1 MTPDD
6 ATSAGAYAGRDVI
19 NAPDVKRA
27 IVRRSQTRGDPP
39 EIASWLVNHFFR
51 HAIGNFQAEAPT
63 LVKLVSAEQAQRL
76 FQPAAPPEWL
86 TARLRRPAA
95 HPTATSV
102 SGAVT
107 GQAQANTQT
116 LWWLDPA
123 GPALL
128 ALEERLLEFLHT
140 RAGTALEGKLARI
153 NCPQALALWAME
165 HAAFE
170 AKTTAGWRDHQPEAI
185 TVRMTTEHG
194 MFVEFVA
201 DSPLLRA
208 EMAYESQMM
217 RHCLGQFAQRRA
229 LSGGYGERYA
239 SECEAG
245 RMRLFSFR
253 TGQQQPHI
261 TLNAIATADG
271 HWRID
276 QIKGKQNRPPVAKY
290 RDAVRDFLNSLD
302 TDDSTPDDAIGIGLL
317 RTRSGWQAAA
327 DIVDP
332 LEQVRIVYRHPQ
344 LVRELPRP
352 APLVQWLVA
361 ARHPQHLAGLT
372 LLPGVARALAGAGVA

>member
-6 ATSAGAYAGRDVI
+6 TTSAGAYAGRDVV
-19 NAPDVKRA
+19 NAPDIKRA
-27 IVRRSQTRGDPP
+27 IIRRSKTRGDPP
-39 EIASWLVNHFFR
+39 EIAAWLANHFFR
-51 HAIGNFQAEAPT
+51 HAVGNFQTEPPA
-63 LVKLVSAEQAQRL
+63 LVRLIGVDQVQRIYH
-76 FQPAAPPEWL
+76 PAAPPEWII
-86 TARLRRPAA
+86 ARLKRSAA
-95 HPTATSV
+95 SPVFVSTS
-102 SGAVT
+102 GT
-107 GQAQANTQT
+107 PQA

-123 GPALL
+123 SPTLL

-140 RAGTALEGKLARI
+140 RTGTALEGKLARI
-153 NCPQALALWAME
+153 NCPQALAQWAAE

-170 AKTTAGWRDHQPEAI
+170 AKTTAGWRDPHPEA
-185 TVRMTTEHG
+185 VVPRLTTEHG
-194 MFVEFVA
+194 VFVEFVSDCPA
-201 DSPLLRA
+201 LRA

-253 TGQQQPHI
+253 TGHQQPHI
-261 TLNAIATADG
+261 TLNAIATEDG
-271 HWRID
+271 RWRID

-302 TDDSTPDDAIGIGLL
+302 TDDTTPDDAVGIGLL
-317 RTRSGWQAAA
+317 RTASGWQAAA

-332 LEQVRIVYRHPQ
+332 LEQVRIVHHHPV

-361 ARHPQHLAGLT
+361 ARHPQHLAGLN
-372 LLPGVARALAGAGVA
+372 LLPEVTQALADAGLA